1 MAKNPRFGALAKL
14 SRDGRLLFATRMIR
28 LFGYGLLA
36 VVLVLYLVSAGLTN
50 RQVGVLLTLTLVG
63 DTGISLWITT
73 NADRIGRK
81 KMLILGAALM
91 VVAGLVFIATKNF
104 ALLLVAATF
113 GVISPSGSE
122 VGPFLAIEQAS
133 LSGTLEATDRTAIF
147 GWYNLVGS
155 LATALGA
162 LAGGWGAQIL
172 ESTGRTALD
181 SYKIV
186 IAVYALLGLV
196 LMAFFAGLSKEAEVD
211 PHLLPKT
218 SRLGLHK
225 SRKVVLRLSGLF
237 ALDAFAG
244 GLVLQS
250 IVSYWFV
257 IRFHAAPAVLG
268 DMFFGANLL
277 AGISA
282 LLAARLAARF
292 GLINTMVFTHLP
304 SNVLLMLV
312 PLMPSLGSA
321 IAVLF
326 ARFAISQMDV
336 PARQS
341 YVMHVVDPD
350 ERSAAA
356 GVTGVARTVGSAISP
371 AIALPLLGSAALIG
385 VPFFLAGGLKIIYD
399 LLLYAGFRAQARD
412 GSG

>member
-1 MAKNPRFGALAKL
+1 MANNPRFGALAKL

-63 DTGISLWITT
+63 DTAISLWITT

-133 LSGTLEATDRTAIF
+133 LSGTLQATDRTAIF

-155 LATALGA
+155 VATAFGA

-172 ESTGRTALD
+172 EATGHSPLD

-196 LMAFFAGLSKEAEVD
+196 LMAFFACISKEIEVD
-211 PHLLPKT
+211 PLLLPKT

-225 SRKVVLRLSGLF
+225 SRKIVLRLSGLF

-257 IRFHAAPAVLG
+257 LRFHAQPAVLG

-312 PLMPSLGSA
+312 PLMPNLGSA

-371 AIALPLLGSAALIG
+371 VIALPLLGSAALIG
-385 VPFFLAGGLKIIYD
+385 VPFFLAGGLKIVYD
-399 LLLYAGFRAQARD
+399 LLLYGGFKAQARE
-412 GSG
+412 GAA

>member
-1 MAKNPRFGALAKL
+1 MPSPDRLGALAKL
-14 SRDGRLLFATRMIR
+14 TRDGRLLFATRMIR

-63 DTGISLWITT
+63 DTAISLWITT
-73 NADRIGRK
+73 NADRTGRK

-104 ALLLVAATF
+104 ALLLIAATF

-133 LSGTLEATDRTAIF
+133 LSGTLEATDRTSIF
-147 GWYNLVGS
+147 GWYNLAGS
-155 LATALGA
+155 VATALGA
-162 LAGGWGAQIL
+162 LAGGWAAQL
-172 ESTGRTALD
+172 LQAGGYSQLT
-181 SYKIV
+181 SYQIV
-186 IAVYALLGLV
+186 IAAYALLGLV
-196 LMAFFAGLSKEAEVD
+196 LMGFFAGLSGGIEVD
-211 PHLLPKT
+211 PASLSKP

-225 SRKVVLRLSGLF
+225 SRRVVFRLSALF

-257 IRFHAAPAVLG
+257 IRFHAQPAVLG
-268 DMFFGANLL
+268 DVFFGANLL
-277 AGISA
+277 AGLSA

-312 PLMPSLGSA
+312 PLMPNLGAA
-321 IAVLF
+321 ISVLF

-371 AIALPLLGSAALIG
+371 AIALPLLGAASLIG
-385 VPFFLAGGLKIIYD
+385 VPFFLAGGLKILYD
-399 LLLYAGFRAQARD
+399 LMLYGAFRAQARD
-412 GSG
+412 GAA

>member
-1 MAKNPRFGALAKL
+1 MARPAFLAPLRGL
-14 SRDGRLLFATRMIR
+14 STDGWFLFATRIIR

-36 VVLVLYLVSAGLTN
+36 VVLVLYLVSAGLSN
-50 RQVGVLLTLTLVG
+50 KQVGVLLTLTLVG
-63 DTGISLWITT
+63 DTAISLWITT
-73 NADRIGRK
+73 SADRIGRR
-81 KMLILGAALM
+81 KMLVVGAALM
-91 VVAGLVFIATKNF
+91 VVAGLVFIATKSF
-104 ALLLVAATF
+104 AILLVAATF
-113 GVISPSGSE
+113 GVISPSGGE
-122 VGPFLAIEQAS
+122 VGPFLAIEQAA
-133 LSGTLEATDRTAIF
+133 LSGTLEATERTAIF

-155 LATALGA
+155 FATALGA
-162 LAGGWGAQIL
+162 LVGGWSAQL
-172 ESTGRTALD
+172 LQASGFSALD
-181 SYKIV
+181 SYKVV
-186 IAVYALLGLV
+186 IGGYAVLGFV
-196 LMAFFAGLSKEAEVD
+196 LMALFSFLTKAIEVD
-211 PHLLPKT
+211 PVELSKR

-225 SRKVVLRLSGLF
+225 SRKVVFKLSGLF

-257 IRFHAAPAVLG
+257 VRFHANPAVLG
-268 DMFFGANLL
+268 DVFFGANLL

-312 PLMPSLGSA
+312 PLMPNLGLA
-321 IAVLF
+321 IGVLF

-341 YVMHVVDPD
+341 YVMHAVEPD

-356 GVTGVARTVGSAISP
+356 GITGVARTVGSSISP
-371 AIALPLLGSAALIG
+371 SIALPLMGSAALIG
-385 VPFFLAGGLKIIYD
+385 VPFFLAGGLKILYD
-399 LLLYAGFRAQARD
+399 LVLYAAFKSQARE
-412 GSG
+412 GSC

>member
-1 MAKNPRFGALAKL
+1 MANNPRFGVLAKL

-63 DTGISLWITT
+63 DTAISLWITT

-81 KMLILGAALM
+81 MMLIVGAALM

-172 ESTGRTALD
+172 ETSGRSALD

-186 IAVYALLGLV
+186 ISVYALLGFV
-196 LMAFFAGLSKEAEVD
+196 LMAFFACLSKEVEVD
-211 PHLLPKT
+211 PLLLPKT

-257 IRFHAAPAVLG
+257 IRFHAQPAVLG

-312 PLMPSLGSA
+312 PLMPNLGSA

-371 AIALPLLGSAALIG
+371 AIALPLLGSVALIG
-385 VPFFLAGGLKIIYD
+385 VPFFLAGGLKIVYD
-399 LLLYAGFRAQARD
+399 LVLYGSFKAQARD
-412 GSG
+412 GSA